1 MTIGHD
7 VLSAP
12 VLEVIEELS
21 GMISIDG
28 GRLEL
33 REASPDRLRFELVL
47 QDAECA
53 ECVMPRTYLEGI
65 LNTRLAEVTSSAPEV
80 QISDPRDQGGLT

>member
-1 MTIGHD
+1 MTTVHEA
-7 VLSAP
+7 LSRP
-12 VLEVIEELS
+12 VIEVIDELA

-33 REASPDRLRFELVL
+33 REASPDRLRFDLVL

-53 ECVMPRTYLEGI
+53 ECVMPRAYLEGI
-65 LNTRLAEVTSSAPEV
+65 LTTRLAQVSSSPPEV
-80 QISDPRDQGGLT
+80 QISDPREPAE